1 MFSKSEWKEDIYCV
15 SGLKKCS
22 SFVKKKYPVHAQKLF
37 RDRSLITP
45 RGRVVGGGGGGG
57 YNFQSGAILGGQF

>member
-22 SFVKKKYPVHAQKLF
+22 SFVKKNTLCTRKNYLGT
-37 RDRSLITP
+37 DRLL
-45 RGRVVGGGGGGG
+45 RLGGGWWGGGG
-57 YNFQSGAILGGQF
+57 YNFLRGSILGGQF